1 MKKIAINIIVCFL
14 LIIPFDFCLE
24 FIDWFRN
31 EILNI
36 SIEEL
41 KEYNKHGINLVSP
54 FHYTLKHIS
63 FEEYYKN
70 ESKNYSDDRR
80 ITRSSNHNKGAIII
94 FGDSFAYGAWLDDN
108 ETLNYQLSKLTGR
121 TVYNRGFSGTGLND
135 LLFLTRYNDFYND
148 IDNNNVSLAVYTFI
162 PEHVFR
168 MYWSKYGILGHIH
181 FTHVGYTVKNGM
193 LVEDNNIFTYL
204 SALKIVRKIIKSYY
218 DNKITEKYSQNIS
231 DAIFL
236 YFMSARNELQKRYPN
251 IKFVILKHPHFIG
264 DSWLYDKI
272 YNSKLWKKLEDEGFY
287 IYDMNTCIDS
297 DIFNVEEGYI
307 LIDNHPGPKLWQ
319 DMSLKLKEDLD
330 L

>member
-121 TVYNRGFSGTGLND
+121 TVYNRIIVRIKSLCFFLFFFISHNGRNHAFSNSGFFLFRLFFFSGRGGRT
-135 LLFLTRYNDFYND
+135 
-148 IDNNNVSLAVYTFI
+148 A
-162 PEHVFR
+162 
-168 MYWSKYGILGHIH
+168 K
-181 FTHVGYTVKNGM
+181 
-193 LVEDNNIFTYL
+193 
-204 SALKIVRKIIKSYY
+204 
-218 DNKITEKYSQNIS
+218 
-231 DAIFL
+231 
-236 YFMSARNELQKRYPN
+236 
-251 IKFVILKHPHFIG
+251 
-264 DSWLYDKI
+264 
-272 YNSKLWKKLEDEGFY
+272 
-287 IYDMNTCIDS
+287 
-297 DIFNVEEGYI
+297 
-307 LIDNHPGPKLWQ
+307 
-319 DMSLKLKEDLD
+319 
-330 L
+330 